1 MDLRPSPKFL
11 GNGQIIPQAILLALC
26 GHRYRLETLGTDFYL
41 MFWVVPILGRPA
53 TPPTFGMNRN

>member
-26 GHRYRLETLGTDFYL
+26 GHRYRLETLETDFYL
-41 MFWVVPILGRPA
+41 MFWVVPILGR
-53 TPPTFGMNRN
+53 